1 MKKDKC
7 SPYHLYLPM
16 FFWMI
21 AVWIQDWSVW
31 TRDWIKAS
39 WWRALLECGLV
50 LFSPKTPVKTVVW
63 PTTFPWGPHLFSVV
77 HGLLEGLP
85 TSQHLIS
92 HTSTSYICVRHTLI
106 LSLSLSLSLALFKGL
121 GAITKPILTGRKY
134 IFKIHPKL
142 RLSRIVY
149 SSCGSSEGSSPSCS
163 AATGEHLEKFPDF
176 IFAVLA
182 IIIVFNELK

>member
-1 MKKDKC
+1 MRQLKFEYFMKKDKC

-21 AVWIQDWSVW
+21 AVWIRDWSVW
-31 TRDWIKAS
+31 IRDWIKAS

-63 PTTFPWGPHLFSVV
+63 PTTFPWGPHLLSVV

-106 LSLSLSLSLALFKGL
+106 LSLSLSLSLKALEPSQSLYWLDENTSLKSTLNSDSLGL
-121 GAITKPILTGRKY
+121 FTLP
-134 IFKIHPKL
+134 
-142 RLSRIVY
+142 V
-149 SSCGSSEGSSPSCS
+149 
-163 AATGEHLEKFPDF
+163 
-176 IFAVLA
+176 AVLKEVLLPVQLQWGN
-182 IIIVFNELK
+182 ILKSFQISFLQV